1 MSFDDEYDSS
11 DARADAAQD
20 TLDAL
25 NAEAL
30 DAYGLPQIKEAIDN
44 VDGNLLRLIRNGDKR
59 AGPLLAALL
68 TADVEAFCTAWIE
81 NAGDHRDHEAELT
94 AAAGMVL

>member
-1 MSFDDEYDSS
+1 VSFDEYDTS

-20 TLDAL
+20 RIDAL

-30 DAYGLPQIKEAIDN
+30 DAYGTKEINEAISEHMDA
-44 VDGNLLRLIRNGDKR
+44 DLLRLIHCGDKR

-68 TADVEAFCTAWIE
+68 TADVDAFCKDWIE
-81 NAGDHRDHEAELT
+81 NADDHRDHEAELT